1 MNMKMCYARRFWE
14 ETAFKRGYKIGY
26 KRGYKIGFERS
37 ITALINRMR
46 SLGVTRKIIIEQLQ
60 EQYGLSCW
68 KATSLVRKAIVQT
81 IDDHLASGSPSQ
93 SVV

>member
-14 ETAFKRGYKIGY
+14 ETAFKRGY

>member
-14 ETAFKRGYKIGY
+14 ETAFKRGY

-81 IDDHLASGSPSQ
+81 VDDHLASGSPSQ

>member
-14 ETAFKRGYKIGY
+14 ETAFKRGY

-68 KATSLVRKAIVQT
+68 KATSLFREAIVQT

>member
-14 ETAFKRGYKIGY
+14 ETAFKRGYKC
-26 KRGYKIGFERS
+26 GYKIGFERS

-68 KATSLVRKAIVQT
+68 KATSLVWKAIVQT